1 MSVIRF
7 RLPQSDF
14 QPSATAS
21 RTFIIQSD
29 FRGEKNKASSDT
41 EYANRV
47 EQGIGFLDQGL
58 ARKIVLSRIISFP
71 QQGLTSESVFNSFNA
86 KFPKAAVFA
95 FTDEYAAQWV
105 GATPELLFR
114 KRGNSYTTISLAGTR
129 KAGSSEEWG
138 TKEIQEQNLVTEF
151 IQHELEILGAENILC
166 GEVQTRN
173 AGSIEHLCNEI
184 TFDYSGDWKDVMKA
198 LHPTP
203 AVCGMPRDQATEIIQ
218 QIEPHDREYYT
229 GLIGMEQ
236 GETVDVYVILRC
248 LKIEESKLHVF
259 VGAGITKDSV
269 PELEARETRWKAES
283 LTEVI
288 F

>member
-1 MSVIRF
+1 MSVVRL
-7 RLPQSDF
+7 RLPQNDF
-14 QPSATAS
+14 ERSAAAS
-21 RTFIIQSD
+21 RTFIVSSD
-29 FRGEKNKASSDT
+29 FRGEMNKASSDT
-41 EYANRV
+41 EFAHRV
-47 EQGIGFLDQGL
+47 EEGIGFLNQGI
-58 ARKIVLSRIISFP
+58 AKKIVLSRIISFP
-71 QQGLTSESVFNSFNA
+71 QQGLTAERIFISFNE
-86 KFPKAAVFA
+86 KFPNAAVFA
-95 FTDEYAAQWV
+95 FTDEHGSQWV
-105 GATPELLFR
+105 GATPELLFK
-114 KRGNSYTTISLAGTR
+114 KRGKLYTTISLAGTR

-151 IQHELEILGAENILC
+151 IQHELERLGAERILC

-184 TFDYSGDWKDVMKA
+184 TFDFSGDWKNVMTA

-203 AVCGMPRDQATEIIQ
+203 AICGMPRNEAKEIIQ

-229 GLIGMEQ
+229 GLIGIEQ
-236 GETVDVYVILRC
+236 GEYVDVYVILRC
-248 LKIEESKLHVF
+248 LKIEQGRIHVF

-283 LTEVI
+283 LTDVI

>member
-1 MSVIRF
+1 MSVIRL
-7 RLPQSDF
+7 RLPQNDF
-14 QPSATAS
+14 ERSAAAS

-29 FRGEKNKASSDT
+29 FRGEKNKATSD
-41 EYANRV
+41 ADFAGHV
-47 EQGIGFLDQGL
+47 EEGIGCLKKGL
-58 ARKIVLSRIISFP
+58 AKKIVLSRIISFS
-71 QQGLTSESVFNSFNA
+71 QQGLTAESIFNSFNE
-86 KFPKAAVFA
+86 KFPNASVFA
-95 FTDEYAAQWV
+95 FIDEHQAQWV
-105 GATPELLFR
+105 GASPELLFR

-129 KAGSSEEWG
+129 KAGSIEEWG

-151 IQHELEILGAENILC
+151 IQHELEKLGAERMFC

-184 TFDYSGDWKDVMKA
+184 TFDYFGDWKNVMKA

-203 AVCGMPRDQATEIIQ
+203 AICGMPRGEAQEIIQ

-229 GLIGMEQ
+229 GLIGIEQ
-236 GETVDVYVILRC
+236 GENVDVYVILRC
-248 LKIEESKLHVF
+248 LKIEDAKLHVY

-283 LTEVI
+283 LTDVI